1 MPFSVSGTSFVLNKI
16 IQTLMDI
23 SEDIAENS
31 KAFFESI
38 HEESKIIAIYGSKA
52 KFNDVIQS
60 DILEVS
66 GL

>member
-1 MPFSVSGTSFVLNKI
+1 
-16 IQTLMDI
+16 MDI

-31 KAFFESI
+31 KAFLESI